1 MATLDTMCAG
11 LAREKG
17 ADIVGDA
24 TFMVAKYRAQSA
36 SEKVVAVAM
45 ETVLIAILV
54 VVAIASA
61 SWSDD
66 VMPW

>member
-24 TFMVAKYRAQSA
+24 TFMVAKYRTQSA
-36 SEKVVAVAM
+36 SEKVVAVTM